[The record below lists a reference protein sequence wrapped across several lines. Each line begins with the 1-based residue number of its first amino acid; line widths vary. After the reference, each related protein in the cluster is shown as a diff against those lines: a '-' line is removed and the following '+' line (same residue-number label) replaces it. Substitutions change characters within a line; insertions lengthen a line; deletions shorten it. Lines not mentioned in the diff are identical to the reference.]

1 MGQKGMD
8 FKHKEVIN
16 ITDGRRLRFCSRCCS
31 RFRKWNNYL
40 YNCCKK
46 ENRYKFEKSLIE
58 SGYMSFA
65 FEREH
70 RKKDYVTKKNQ
81 KRTGYV
87 VKEQYVYDVICK
99 VEL

>member
-1 MGQKGMD
+1 MGDKGLD

-16 ITDGRRLRFCSRCCS
+16 ITDGKRLRTCTRCMC
-31 RFRKWNNYL
+31 RFRNRKNNL
-40 YNCCKK
+40 YNGCKK

-65 FEREH
+65 FERER